1 MMSFQMELLERVV
14 IIMVDLDYLE
24 DETYQ
29 LDFLYHRIKHPM
41 NKINNC

>member
-1 MMSFQMELLERVV
+1 MIKRNFDYFPKV
-14 IIMVDLDYLE
+14 IDE

-41 NKINNC
+41 NKTNNC